1 MKIFISASAEAELE
15 ESKLFYNR
23 ERKGLGDEF
32 LDELESTFSFIEANP
47 RILAVSRFNTRRCS
61 LDRFPFTIVYRIDNE
76 VIEVVAVA
84 HQKRRPEYW
93 KKRVKKNPKE

>member
-76 VIEVVAVA
+76 VIGACCCC
-84 HQKRRPEYW
+84 P
-93 KKRVKKNPKE
+93 PKTPP